1 MMVLWW
7 SFHDDGGNDGN
18 DVAIYYQPQL
28 FSSTGTPED
37 KLKLFFDMYDVTGEG
52 KLDREAFK
60 KMMK

>member
-1 MMVLWW
+1 MICNN
-7 SFHDDGGNDGN
+7 DDEKQQSQTSNIDSL
-18 DVAIYYQPQL
+18 PP
-28 FSSTGTPED
+28 GTPEN